1 MRDMSKE
8 VSMDRIV
15 TFQFGSQIL
24 QVYIDDVPEEATPS
38 ELRDEAID
46 IFLMN
51 SHYYIE
57 EA

>member
-1 MRDMSKE
+1 
-8 VSMDRIV
+8 MDRIV

-24 QVYIDDVPEEATPS
+24 QVYIDDAPEDATPS

-46 IFLMN
+46 IFIMN
-51 SHYYIE
+51 SHYYVE

>member
-1 MRDMSKE
+1 
-8 VSMDRIV
+8 MDRIV

-24 QVYIDDVPEEATPS
+24 QVYIDDVPEDATPS

-46 IFLMN
+46 IFLMG

>member
-1 MRDMSKE
+1 
-8 VSMDRIV
+8 MDRIV

-24 QVYIDDVPEEATPS
+24 QVYINDVPKEATPS

-51 SHYYIE
+51 SHYYVE

>member
-1 MRDMSKE
+1 MQGMSKE

-15 TFQFGSQIL
+15 VFRFGSQTL
-24 QVYIDDVPEEATPS
+24 EVYIDDVPEDATPS